1 MIKYLQEILNSVD
14 SQVKDLPIYINNK
27 DILITGSTGFI
38 GGYIAGYLCW
48 LKEKYALNLKLT
60 LIIRNR
66 KKLNNSFLENFTSS
80 DCLKIINYDL
90 MSFKDLRIIDELKN
104 SFDLI
109 IHAASP
115 SSANAYSNNKEG
127 TIFIN
132 STIIHALF
140 NLLKNKKSSEFLFF
154 STSGIYGKHPDYCYP
169 LKETTDTNLDH
180 LEDKNIYL
188 NSKLMGES
196 ILNTLGNLFGKRI
209 LILRPSI
216 NYGPYI
222 NLKDGRAL
230 SDFITDALT
239 NKLIKIK
246 SDGKNHRNYCY
257 ISDTLTGIF
266 IALVRGHKHK
276 IFNLAHDKNTSIYEL
291 AQIISKYTNS
301 QIKVQNQ
308 KDVHLGI
315 DFSKTSICSKRL
327 KLLGWKTNVDLEDG
341 LKKTIQ
347 HFE

>member
-27 DILITGSTGFI
+27 DILIVLTGFI

-66 KKLNNSFLENFTSS
+66 KKLNNSFLRI
-80 DCLKIINYDL
+80 LHLVIVKIINYDL

-115 SSANAYSNNKEG
+115 SSGNAYSNNKEG

-140 NLLKNKKSSEFLFF
+140 NLLKNKKFEFLFF
-154 STSGIYGKHPDYCYP
+154 YTSGIYGKHPDYCYP

-209 LILRPSI
+209 LILRPVLI
-216 NYGPYI
+216 MGLI

-239 NKLIKIK
+239 
-246 SDGKNHRNYCY
+246 
-257 ISDTLTGIF
+257 
-266 IALVRGHKHK
+266 
-276 IFNLAHDKNTSIYEL
+276 
-291 AQIISKYTNS
+291 TN
-301 QIKVQNQ
+301 
-308 KDVHLGI
+308 
-315 DFSKTSICSKRL
+315 
-327 KLLGWKTNVDLEDG
+327 
-341 LKKTIQ
+341 
-347 HFE
+347 